1 MHSETLHSVEKTRK
15 KQEKAL
21 EKAQWHHTPHWTS
34 AKADKRFSMIF
45 PWTDTLFK
53 KTVGILLQFTKFS
66 RIFYNLYSGY
76 HKTCER
82 SLLWYENMLDWMKD
96 SHFDFYFWRENLD

>member
-1 MHSETLHSVEKTRK
+1 MHSETLHSVGKRVKSKKKHSKKHSGIIRPIEQVQKLIKDLVWFFNEQTLFEKTF
-15 KQEKAL
+15 A
-21 EKAQWHHTPHWTS
+21 
-34 AKADKRFSMIF
+34 
-45 PWTDTLFK
+45 
-53 KTVGILLQFTKFS
+53 ILLQFTNFS

-82 SLLWYENMLDWMKD
+82 SLLWYENILDWMKD